1 MIIKMAPFFIR
12 YGNELFD
19 LFTAVF
25 FLLFFLSF
33 YVSIGSLVVLISCK
47 PCCI

>member
-1 MIIKMAPFFIR
+1 MIIKMTPFFFCFFFIR

-25 FLLFFLSF
+25 FFFFFFFFFVIL
-33 YVSIGSLVVLISCK
+33 C
-47 PCCI
+47 